1 MEGVSSASGKVVT
14 FSVNVSHHGKVFR
27 TETVWRSRDGMG
39 LGLMSWDV
47 LLGEDFKQSHVRLNP
62 KQSHCCAFVVLAQD
76 SNRGSLSAV
85 RLESPERSL
94 NTL

>member
-39 LGLMSWDV
+39 LGLMSYG
-47 LLGEDFKQSHVRLNP
+47 LGMSYWAKTLNNP
-62 KQSHCCAFVVLAQD
+62 
-76 SNRGSLSAV
+76 
-85 RLESPERSL
+85 
-94 NTL
+94 T